1 MTYMRGVYITMYALY
16 VDLLQL
22 FPTYY
27 VGVWRECSVR
37 GGIYS
42 LRETRSI
49 PSKSQKVDAE
59 CNILQDGTLIDLCG
73 ATLVWRSRTGQYLPL
88 AAVPSP
94 HPTPLIGHSHPWNW
108 NSQKYS
114 VKSYQWWSTPEN
126 AKIMHCERI
135 SNCNVIVVWF
145 LI

>member
-1 MTYMRGVYITMYALY
+1 MLVRLTGHSVSLSLHMTVFIMMTYVRGMYMTMYALY

-73 ATLVWRSRTGQYLPL
+73 ATLVWRSRTGQYLPV
-88 AAVPSP
+88 AAVPFPNPANGTS
-94 HPTPLIGHSHPWNW
+94 
-108 NSQKYS
+108 
-114 VKSYQWWSTPEN
+114 
-126 AKIMHCERI
+126 
-135 SNCNVIVVWF
+135 
-145 LI
+145 

>member
-1 MTYMRGVYITMYALY
+1 MYAWY
-16 VDLLQL
+16 VYLLQL
-22 FPTYY
+22 FCTYY

-73 ATLVWRSRTGQYLPL
+73 ATLVWRSRTGQYFPV

-94 HPTPLIGHSHPWNW
+94 PPTPLIGHSHPKNLKLEFPEILSQKAVTHYTQ
-108 NSQKYS
+108 NCKDSSQKYV
-114 VKSYQWWSTPEN
+114 VK
-126 AKIMHCERI
+126 
-135 SNCNVIVVWF
+135 IVAH
-145 LI
+145 I